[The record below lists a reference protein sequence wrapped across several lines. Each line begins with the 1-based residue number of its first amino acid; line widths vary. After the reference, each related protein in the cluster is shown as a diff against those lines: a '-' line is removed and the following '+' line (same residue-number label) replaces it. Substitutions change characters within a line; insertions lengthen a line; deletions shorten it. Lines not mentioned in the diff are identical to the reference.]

1 MKASD
6 VAIPSKNQ
14 KKKVSN
20 TGQQASSNGAAMAAG
35 LALVSITIVAFPYTG
50 GCFNPARAFAA
61 FLCELSLPSSFWI
74 HLLAPFVGAAAAVPV
89 NLLFEQ
95 GRIGAGTRSD

>member
-1 MKASD
+1 MNTGKTGMD
-6 VAIPSKNQ
+6 LKNQ
-14 KKKVSN
+14 KKGKA
-20 TGQQASSNGAAMAAG
+20 GQQASSNGVAMAAG
-35 LALVSITIVAFPYTG
+35 LALVSVTLIAFPYTG

-89 NLLFEQ
+89 NLLFEH
-95 GRIGAGTRSD
+95 GRIVESWSSRSD